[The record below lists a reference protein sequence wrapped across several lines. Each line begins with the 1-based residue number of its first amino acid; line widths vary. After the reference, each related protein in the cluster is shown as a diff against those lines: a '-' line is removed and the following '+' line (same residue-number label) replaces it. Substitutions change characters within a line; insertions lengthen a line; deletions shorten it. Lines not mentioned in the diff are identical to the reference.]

1 MGMPKVRKKPT
12 NKEMASAIIEINSK
26 TERNAQYINQL
37 DSVTGLLIEHL
48 GIKDEFNK
56 FVEKRF
62 KELRE
67 KNDQKEDGKAD
78 TPNLQG
84 DTDGEGSGS
93 EGVRKEDK

>member
-67 KNDQKEDGKAD
+67 KNDQKEDGKSDKQDIPTD
-78 TPNLQG
+78 TG
-84 DTDGEGSGS
+84 DKGAGA
-93 EGVRKEDK
+93 EGVREETK

>member
-1 MGMPKVRKKPT
+1 MPKVRKKPT

-62 KELRE
+62 KELSE

-78 TPNLQG
+78 KQDIPADTG
-84 DTDGEGSGS
+84 DEGAGA
-93 EGVRKEDK
+93 EGVREEAK